1 MDKEK
6 KGTNLATEHVDWFL
20 STIRPL
26 LISHFEHGYKHGVE
40 FIDESE
46 PVFSEQAKRELQ
58 KLYGSEEWNPQVGR
72 KNQEG
77 DET

>member
-6 KGTNLATEHVDWFL
+6 KGKKLATEHVDWFL

-40 FIDESE
+40 SIDESE
-46 PVFSEQAKRELQ
+46 PVFSDQVKRELV
-58 KLYGSEEWNPQVGR
+58 KLYGSETWNPQMGR
-72 KNQEG
+72 NNE
-77 DET
+77 DDR